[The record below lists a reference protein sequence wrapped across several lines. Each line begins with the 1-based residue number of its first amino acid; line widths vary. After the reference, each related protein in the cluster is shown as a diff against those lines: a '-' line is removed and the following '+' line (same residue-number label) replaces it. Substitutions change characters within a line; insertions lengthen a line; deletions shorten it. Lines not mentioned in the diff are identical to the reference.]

1 MFNKIKQDNNKAT
14 GFAKKIGAISLILNM
29 CFASLSL
36 IGCEERWPKK
46 GGKYSGRNDI
56 LADFSEGLSDK
67 FSSADWASGG
77 IFDCR

>member
-46 GGKYSGRNDI
+46 RRR
-56 LADFSEGLSDK
+56 
-67 FSSADWASGG
+67 
-77 IFDCR
+77 IFGQK